1 MSELITFIFFK
12 KFSTEMKKNKNLGP
26 NTFVAQVF
34 KVFTSSP
41 YAAFNVRQV
50 SGQLG
55 IKDRASRDLV
65 KTILDDLYKSGQI
78 VEYKRGKY
86 KLNPKSIQQHLEKS
100 TIEGIVDMKY
110 TGKAYILSEESGEDI
125 YIAPNNTGQAL
136 HGDRVKVHLFPKR
149 RGRKPEGQIIEVL
162 ERTKKRI
169 VGILEM
175 SGRFGYLIPDDVS
188 IHVDIM
194 IPQNLL
200 NGAKDGEK
208 VIATITEW
216 PEHSK
221 NPIGEIVQVL
231 GKPGENEV
239 EMNSILTYYD
249 FPLHFTAASEKEA
262 AGIPQEISPA
272 EIAVRKDFREVFT
285 CTIDP
290 VDAKDF
296 DDALSLRKLENG
308 HWEVGV
314 HIADVSHYVTPGSA
328 IDKEAYDRGTS
339 VYLVDRT
346 FPMLPE
352 KLSNFVCSLRPDEE
366 KLCYATV
373 FEMNDKAEVLNEW
386 FGRTV
391 IRSDRRYTYEEV
403 QEMLEGK
410 EGDHREKIM
419 VLHELAVKLRAERFK
434 KGSINFKSREV
445 KFILDEKGRPIEAFI
460 KEQNDSH
467 RLIEDFMLL
476 ANRKVAE
483 KIGLKKTQ
491 AAPKTFVYRIHD
503 VPNPEKLHQFSEF
516 LKKLGYGI
524 RTASRKSLAES
535 FNELFTD
542 IAGKGE
548 ENMIE
553 TIAIRTMSKAIYS
566 THNIGHYGLGFPY
579 YTHFTSPIRRYPDLM
594 VHRLLDAYMKGKP
607 SVNEADYEEKC
618 KHASEMEKNAADAER
633 ASVKLKQVEYFAD
646 KIGKRFTGLISGIS
660 KWGIYVE
667 LDINKGEGLVSLRSL
682 QDDYYYLD
690 EDNYKVVG
698 SRSGKEYKL
707 GHPVE
712 IMIKRIDLARKQ
724 MDFEFMD

>member
-1 MSELITFIFFK
+1 MGT
-12 KFSTEMKKNKNLGP
+12 KKNKDLGA

-41 YAAFNVRQV
+41 YAGFNFRQV
-50 SGQLG
+50 SAQLG

-65 KTILDDLYKSGQI
+65 KTIIDDLYKSGQI
-78 VEYKRGKY
+78 IEHKRGKY
-86 KLNPKSIQQHLEKS
+86 KLNPLKIQQHLSKS
-100 TIEGIVDMKY
+100 VITGIVDMKY

-136 HGDRVKVHLFPKR
+136 NGDKVKVHLFPQR
-149 RGRKPEGQIIEVL
+149 RGRKPEGQIIEVI

-169 VGILEM
+169 VGTLQM
-175 SGRFGYLIPDDVS
+175 SGRFGYLVPDDVS

-194 IPQNLL
+194 IPQNML

-208 VIATITEW
+208 VIAIITEW
-216 PEHSK
+216 PEQSK
-221 NPIGEIVQVL
+221 NPIGEIIQVL
-231 GKPGENEV
+231 GTPGENEV

-249 FPLHFTAASEKEA
+249 FPLHFTPASEKEA
-262 AGIPQEISPA
+262 EKIPMQVSPA
-272 EIAVRKDFREVFT
+272 EIALRRDFRDVFT

-290 VDAKDF
+290 EDAKDF
-296 DDALSLRKLENG
+296 DDALSLKKLGNG
-308 HWEVGV
+308 NWEIGV
-314 HIADVSHYVTPGSA
+314 HIADVSHYVTPGSP
-328 IDKEAYDRGTS
+328 IDKEAYERGTS

-352 KLSNFVCSLRPDEE
+352 KLSNNVCSLRPNEE
-366 KLCYATV
+366 KLCYSTV
-373 FEMNDKAEVLNEW
+373 FEMNDNAEILNEW
-386 FGRTV
+386 YGRTV
-391 IRSDRRYTYEEV
+391 ICSDRRYTYEEV
-403 QEMLEGK
+403 QEILEGK
-410 EGDHREKIM
+410 PGDNMEQILL
-419 VLHELAVKLRAERFK
+419 LHELASKLRAERFK
-434 KGSINFKSREV
+434 KGSINFRSREV
-445 KFILDEKGRPIEAFI
+445 KFKMDEKGRPIEAFI

-483 KIGLKKTQ
+483 KIGLKKSQ

-503 VPNPEKLHQFSEF
+503 VPNPEKLNQFSEF

-524 RTASRKSLAES
+524 RTSSRKTLSES
-535 FNELFTD
+535 FNELFTT

-553 TIAIRTMSKAIYS
+553 TIAIRTMSKAVYS
-566 THNIGHYGLGFPY
+566 THNIGHYGLGFSY

-618 KHASEMEKNAADAER
+618 KHSSEMEKNAADAER

-646 KIGKRFTGLISGIS
+646 KIGKRFSGLISGVS
-660 KWGIYVE
+660 KWGMYVE

-712 IMIKRIDLARKQ
+712 IIIKRIDLARKQ
-724 MDFEFMD
+724 MDFEFIE